1 MRWMKDVVGGLEA
14 RAGLGRDVWVEEEQ
28 EAGFAIEA
36 RDGEGDFLV
45 VAEG

>member
-28 EAGFAIEA
+28 EDMG
-36 RDGEGDFLV
+36 
-45 VAEG
+45 